1 MNKQAAYKDQ
11 VRKFFSF
18 FVIAIKLDNREV
30 SSNVKQNQK
39 PMRETCKS
47 IEGTF
52 KFELELEL
60 EFKGSRSCILAQIKR
75 IK

>member
-1 MNKQAAYKDQ
+1 
-11 VRKFFSF
+11 
-18 FVIAIKLDNREV
+18 
-30 SSNVKQNQK
+30 
-39 PMRETCKS
+39 MRETCKS